1 MARPK
6 LPSVAFHASLTFAPL
21 KREWQHTNDFENLG
35 VFLSSTLVF
44 PNHPRSRPQ
53 PRIFRGISSERDT
66 LKRLVNSA
74 VFEDEPK
81 GDSIP
86 KRPLKSR
93 F

>member
-1 MARPK
+1 MACPK

-53 PRIFRGISSERDT
+53 PSIFRGISSERDT
-66 LKRLVNSA
+66 LNRLVHSA
-74 VFEDEPK
+74 VFDDAPK
-81 GDSIP
+81 GYSVP
-86 KRPLKSR
+86 KQP
-93 F
+93 